1 MMSQIL
7 STSNFEDQYVTFKLG
22 TDLVAVKLT
31 EIETI
36 KQVIVMLD
44 GEIKQLRMM
53 SWVNIAL
60 ILGVLILVITTL

>member
-1 MMSQIL
+1 MK
-7 STSNFEDQYVTFKLG
+7 NEKE
-22 TDLVAVKLT
+22 